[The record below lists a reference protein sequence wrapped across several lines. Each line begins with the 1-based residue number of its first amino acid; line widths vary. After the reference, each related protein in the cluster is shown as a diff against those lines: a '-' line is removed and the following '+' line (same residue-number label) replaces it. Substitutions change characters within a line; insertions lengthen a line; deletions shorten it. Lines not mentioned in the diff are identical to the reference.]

1 MIILAP
7 VVVIALVGVGV
18 LLFSGGDDDEPEF
31 TGTVLNIDMGD
42 YWFRGDLTGPAGPI
56 RLAAVNVGNDRHN
69 IGIRRV
75 KISREVQPGESVVL
89 DVGTLAAGEYEL
101 YCDLPG
107 HVEAGMVAPL
117 ILT

>member
-1 MIILAP
+1 
-7 VVVIALVGVGV
+7 
-18 LLFSGGDDDEPEF
+18 
-31 TGTVLNIDMGD
+31 
-42 YWFRGDLTGPAGPI
+42 
-56 RLAAVNVGNDRHN
+56 
-69 IGIRRV
+69 
-75 KISREVQPGESVVL
+75 VVL